1 MEKKCTKCG
10 EVKPLDLFYAHKST
24 KDGRGSQCKECVR
37 ESARKWKLENPEKAR
52 ESFRKWRLENLEKR
66 RESFRK
72 WYLKNSEKTK
82 ERARKWQLENP
93 EKARGYDRKWVDRL
107 SDGYVTKLIKQ
118 SGLPP
123 EIIEDNPELIEL
135 KRLQIQLN
143 RKINQK
149 KKEL

>member
-1 MEKKCTKCG
+1 MKKKCPKCG
-10 EVKPLDLFYAHKST
+10 EVKPLDLFYNDKSK
-24 KDGRGSQCKECVR
+24 KDGKQSRCKECTR
-37 ESARKWKLENPEKAR
+37 EHARKWYLQNTEKAKEHVRRRRLENPEKAR
-52 ESFRKWRLENLEKR
+52 EYYSRWR
-66 RESFRK
+66 
-72 WYLKNSEKTK
+72 
-82 ERARKWQLENP
+82 LENP
-93 EKARGYDRKWVDRL
+93 EKARAKDRKYRAENPEKTRECQRKWRDSL